1 MLRPVHALYQLFRTM
16 YNRQRIDLFITC
28 SHTGIFSVPILR
40 KGELDIISHSARQ
53 TERLGTRLGKLLQPG
68 DVVALSGDMGAG
80 KTVFST
86 GVGKGFGSRTPVTSP
101 TYNLVHQ
108 HRREAD
114 RTLLYHLDCY
124 RLSGVLDA
132 ESIGLDDI
140 LDGTGIVV
148 IEWAERIKDVLPD
161 NYLWI
166 ELRVVEETRR
176 NFILEGNGDRYQT
189 LIKQFREAAFGV

>member
-1 MLRPVHALYQLFRTM
+1 MPFMKPVE
-16 YNRQRIDLFITC
+16 
-28 SHTGIFSVPILR
+28 TGIIGRVSTVCTQQTPPGLTVPILR
-40 KGELDIISHSARQ
+40 KGELDIISHSAKQ
-53 TERLGTRLGKLLQPG
+53 TERLGVRLGQLLQPG

-86 GVGKGFGSRTPVTSP
+86 GIGRGFGSQTPVTSP

-114 RTLLYHLDCY
+114 KTILYHLDCY
-124 RLSGVLDA
+124 RLSGMMDA

-140 LDGTGIVV
+140 LDGSGIVV
-148 IEWAERIKDVLPD
+148 IEWAERITEGLPED
-161 NYLWI
+161 YLWI

-176 NFILEGNGDRYQT
+176 NFILEGHGSRYET
-189 LIKQFREAAFGV
+189 LIKQFRAAAFGV